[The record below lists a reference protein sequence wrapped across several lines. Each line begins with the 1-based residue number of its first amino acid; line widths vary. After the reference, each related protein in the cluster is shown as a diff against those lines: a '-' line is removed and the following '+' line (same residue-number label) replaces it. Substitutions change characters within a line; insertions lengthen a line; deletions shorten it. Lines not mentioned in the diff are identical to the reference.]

1 MSKSKVLCLH
11 GAHTSGEVFVRLFF
25 RGQHLV
31 ELTGC
36 QIFRAQ
42 LGQLVPRLEA
52 EQNLELHFIDGLIET
67 EGEED
72 MRGMFPEPYYSWCSM
87 SSDKKLVNYESVKQ
101 ALDFVQDII
110 VEDGPFD
117 GIMGFSQGAA
127 LALGLLL
134 RYASEHPLD
143 PAYAI
148 CKWAVLFSCV
158 EIDREKT
165 QLDDDSLLS
174 IPSLHVY
181 DQSDSLLGTGGSN
194 VACEPGS
201 AKLILHERGH
211 AIPRDNVTVNRIL
224 DAVQDLQHRAMVF

>member
-1 MSKSKVLCLH
+1 MV
-11 GAHTSGEVFVRLFF
+11 
-25 RGQHLV
+25 
-31 ELTGC
+31 
-36 QIFRAQ
+36 QIFRVQ
-42 LGQLVPRLEA
+42 LGQLVPRLEE

-67 EGEED
+67 EGQED
-72 MRGMFPEPYYSWCSM
+72 MTGVFPGPYYSWCSL
-87 SSDKKLVNYESVKQ
+87 SPDNTLVDYKSVKE
-101 ALDFVQDII
+101 ALDFVLDII

-127 LALGLLL
+127 LALALVL
-134 RYASEHPLD
+134 RYATEHPLD
-143 PAYAI
+143 PAYAL
-148 CKWAVLFSCV
+148 CKWVVLFSCV
-158 EIDREKT
+158 GIDRKKN

-181 DQSDSLLGTGGSN
+181 DAADRLLGTGGGK

-201 AKLILHERGH
+201 AKSILHERGH